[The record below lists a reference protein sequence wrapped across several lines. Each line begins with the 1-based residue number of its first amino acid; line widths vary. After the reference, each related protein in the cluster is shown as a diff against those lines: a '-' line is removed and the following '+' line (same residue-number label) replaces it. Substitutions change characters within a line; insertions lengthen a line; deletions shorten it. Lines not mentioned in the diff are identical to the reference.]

1 MSKDINLNIDNNES
15 ELDFHNLEK
24 AIKSKMLE
32 NVVSREDK
40 KAMKKQGISLKDKEA
55 VDAYFK
61 AKELEAENL
70 PPIKF
75 GIGLH
80 TGNVLA
86 GNIGSNRRMEYTVIG
101 DAVNVASRIES
112 LCKENNCDLLISETT
127 IEKINNSNEPINDFI
142 SIGETEIRGRKT
154 KINIYKG

>member
-1 MSKDINLNIDNNES
+1 MAIFGVPVPNENQALDAYKCSID
-15 ELDFHNLEK
+15 
-24 AIKSKMLE
+24 
-32 NVVSREDK
+32 
-40 KAMKKQGISLKDKEA
+40 MKKRLIELN
-55 VDAYFK
+55 
-61 AKELEAENL
+61 KELEAENL

-86 GNIGSNRRMEYTVIG
+86 GNIGSNSRMEYTVIG

-112 LCKENNCDLLISETT
+112 LCKEYNCDLLISETT
-127 IEKINNSNEPINDFI
+127 IEKINNSNEPINDLI